1 MRTLFLPLGLAVLFF
16 NPSFVQ
22 AIDTE
27 RASESPTPLSLNTAL
42 DLAFHANPALSA
54 ARHELEAL
62 GATVIQ
68 AQVLPNPEIS
78 STIEDTRR
86 ATRTTTLLLS
96 QPIELGGKR
105 ADRVKA
111 ATWGQTAALAELD
124 ARRAEIRASVVIAFF
139 DVLVAQER
147 MRLAQSSIELAQ
159 RVSSAAARRVVAGK
173 VAPLEEIRARVA
185 EAGVRVEFTLATSEL
200 TSARKRLASTWGNPT
215 PRFERAEGELETL
228 PVLPALD
235 DLHARLNDAPQLRR
249 ARIEVDRR
257 LALVNV
263 ERSRRI
269 PNLTVSLGARRDEE
283 LSLNQA
289 IFGIS
294 MPVPVFNRNQGNLLE
309 SLSRTDKS
317 RDELSATE
325 IRLSNDLAIAY
336 EQLMT
341 ARSETETLL
350 REILPGAQSG
360 YDAATRGFELGKFGF
375 MDVLDAQRTLFQ
387 AQSQYLRALAL
398 THRSAAEIN
407 RILGD
412 VAPDSPL
419 TSAVNLP

>member
-341 ARSETETLL
+341 ARSETDTLL